1 MAKIFG
7 DLKIG
12 DSFYHL
18 NNDCTELK
26 TLKVLK
32 KQHGIKRGLY
42 ISYSDDKGRI
52 DNGIFNSNCFASTRS
67 DGTFIVDP
75 KEVVNS
81 MNLNIWRLTQR
92 ISKIKTLKTK
102 FIVEKK

>member
-1 MAKIFG
+1 MAKTFR

-18 NNDCTELK
+18 NNDCTELR

-32 KQHGIKRGLY
+32 KQHRLKCDLY

-52 DNGIFNSNCFASTRS
+52 DDGTFNPDCFASTRS

-75 KEVVNS
+75 KEVEIL
-81 MNLNIWRLTQR
+81 MNLNIWRLKQR
-92 ISKIKTLKTK
+92 ITEIQTLKTK
-102 FIVEKK
+102 IIVEKK